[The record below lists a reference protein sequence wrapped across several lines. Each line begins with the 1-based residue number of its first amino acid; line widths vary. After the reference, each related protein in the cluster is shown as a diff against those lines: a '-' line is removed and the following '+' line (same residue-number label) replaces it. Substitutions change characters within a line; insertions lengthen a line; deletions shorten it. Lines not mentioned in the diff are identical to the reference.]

1 MKRTACGCCSKVAE
15 NCWDSS
21 LYDEKHNFVTRYGED
36 LLSLLG
42 AQAGERILDVGCGT
56 GHLTAA
62 IAGTGAVAV
71 GMDSSV
77 EMLGKA
83 RESYPELEFFQADV
97 REFRV
102 DGLFDA
108 VFSNA
113 ALHWVTAAGDAAGC
127 MARALRPG
135 GRLVVEF
142 GGKGNIAHI
151 AAGVRAA
158 LREVSGRDQ
167 QHQWYFPSIAE
178 YGAVLESA
186 GFEVEAAW
194 LFPRFTPLE
203 GETGIRDW
211 IRMFRG
217 GMIGPLSDAELDD
230 VLRLAEERLRGALYR
245 DGRWHADYKR
255 LRVCARKV
263 LH

>member
-1 MKRTACGCCSKVAE
+1 MAQNA
-15 NCWDSS
+15 WDSS
-21 LYDEKHNFVTRYGED
+21 LYDGKHSFVTRYGED
-36 LLSLLG
+36 LLALLD
-42 AQAGERILDVGCGT
+42 AKAGERILDVGCGT
-56 GHLTAA
+56 GHLTAT
-62 IAGTGAVAV
+62 IAATGAVAV
-71 GMDSSV
+71 GMDSSA

-83 RESYPELEFFQADV
+83 RASYPDLEFFEADV
-97 REFRV
+97 TGFEV
-102 DGLFDA
+102 DTAFDA

-113 ALHWVTAAGDAAGC
+113 ALHWVTAASEAAGC
-127 MARALRPG
+127 MARALKPG

-142 GGKGNIAHI
+142 GGKGNIGFI
-151 AAGVRAA
+151 ADAVREAI
-158 LREVSGRDQ
+158 REVTGRDQ
-167 QHQWYFPSIAE
+167 RHQWYFPSIAE
-178 YGAVLESA
+178 YGAVLESV

-217 GMIGPLSDAELDD
+217 GMIGPMDDGELEAVLEGAE
-230 VLRLAEERLRGALYR
+230 RRLREVLYR

>member
-1 MKRTACGCCSKVAE
+1 VAE
-15 NCWDSS
+15 NRWDSS
-21 LYDEKHNFVTRYGED
+21 LYDDKHSFVTRYGED
-36 LLSLLG
+36 LLSLLA

-71 GMDSSV
+71 GMDSSA

-83 RESYPELEFFQADV
+83 RESYPELEFFEADV
-97 REFRV
+97 RDFRV
-102 DGLFDA
+102 EAPFDA

-113 ALHWVTAAGDAAGC
+113 ALHWVTAAAEAAGC
-127 MARALRPG
+127 MARALKAG

-142 GGKGNIAHI
+142 GGKGNIGSI
-151 AAGVRAA
+151 VEGVREAI
-158 LREVSGRDQ
+158 REVSGRDQ

-217 GMIGPLSDAELDD
+217 GMIGPLSEAELDA
-230 VLRLAEERLRGALYR
+230 VLGIAEERLRGVLYR